1 MMINQFI
8 LLINTVSILCFCTFC
23 FTAIVQSQEIKSTS
37 QILIGYTQFPEG
49 VLTPELTD
57 FLDQSGQ
64 IGKQYA
70 QKGVDVL
77 LQDRIFAVDNNANN
91 DNNIKTAQNYLLRL
105 LFEKHKTKVDDNHDN
120 IADAKTHLA
129 SIALRRNPKES
140 LSGSD
145 AGIELGFSPEG
156 VLRSF
161 TLKKYTS
168 PPFSFFVKYYKPD
181 KVERIIVIHFDEFYS
196 RNIHWDENGLIIKDM
211 IDPFLGSPLWEK
223 QEQERQQKKLEQKKQ
238 KENGVL

>member
-1 MMINQFI
+1 M
-8 LLINTVSILCFCTFC
+8 
-23 FTAIVQSQEIKSTS
+23 VQSQEIKSAS

-49 VLTPELTD
+49 VLTLELTD

-64 IGKQYA
+64 IGKQYTL
-70 QKGVDVL
+70 KGVDVL

-91 DNNIKTAQNYLLRL
+91 DNDIKTAQNYLLTMV
-105 LFEKHKTKVDDNHDN
+105 FEKHKTKVENNPDNT
-120 IADAKTHLA
+120 AAAKTHLA

-156 VLRSF
+156 TLGSF
-161 TLKKYTS
+161 TLHKVGTS

-181 KVERIIVIHFDEFYS
+181 KIERIIVTHFDKFYC
-196 RNIHWDENGLIIKDM
+196 RNIHWDENGRIIKDM

-223 QEQERQQKKLEQKKQ
+223 QEEERLQKKLEQKEQ
-238 KENGVL
+238 KEKGVL